1 MSQGLFSTP
10 IRSGIIISWLDPSTT
25 WIQNWNYFE
34 IVHRY
39 DSEVSRRSTL
49 LTKFNITLHW
59 LFILWIPA
67 QVLDTLRFAIGST
80 FPTAL
85 CRAYVYYRWQLKWL
99 FEIRLTTLR
108 GVLQFF
114 KMSSEK
120 KLMWPNYV
128 LGFLSRESSLS
139 LSVRMLCSTTD
150 SSHSGTSL
158 LFLLGHLK
166 EKIPSFSFNF
176 KRALVAR
183 NHLLYRSDLHTFCQ
197 ALLTRLFLCR
207 RINTKKTY

>member
-114 KMSSEK
+114 KMSK
-120 KLMWPNYV
+120 KVTKLCFRFYV
-128 LGFLSRESSLS
+128 SGVVFITLCTDAVFHYRFITFRHVITLFVGSLE
-139 LSVRMLCSTTD
+139 R
-150 SSHSGTSL
+150 
-158 LFLLGHLK
+158 K
-166 EKIPSFSFNF
+166 
-176 KRALVAR
+176 
-183 NHLLYRSDLHTFCQ
+183 
-197 ALLTRLFLCR
+197 
-207 RINTKKTY
+207 NTLIFF